1 MKNLFTGEELEC
13 GMFIIK
19 NSAGRPFEDLA
30 YARTVTYKIG
40 FSVGKKDQ
48 DCYGLCSVMTDG
60 FYVNIAKSL
69 NELADHLNKD
79 EHGFRPLT
87 KEELFQ
93 LVESSGQ
100 GFY

>member
-40 FSVGKKDQ
+40 FSPNRKDE
-48 DCYGLCSVMTDG
+48 DHYGLCSVMTDG
-60 FYVNIAKSL
+60 FYANVSKSL
-69 NELADHLNKD
+69 KGLAEHLNKD
-79 EHGFRPLT
+79 EHGYRPLT

-93 LVESSGQ
+93 LVNSSNQ